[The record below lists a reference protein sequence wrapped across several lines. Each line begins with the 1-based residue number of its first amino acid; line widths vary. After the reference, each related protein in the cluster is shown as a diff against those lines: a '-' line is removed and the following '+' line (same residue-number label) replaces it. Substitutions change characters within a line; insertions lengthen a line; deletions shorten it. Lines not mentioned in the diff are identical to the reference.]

1 MEILN
6 AQANLLHEWRERTF
20 KLLTENL
27 SSNGDGNAD
36 GGEYARSLETQGE
49 AETYLQALATLL
61 ADRREVLVL
70 ERTALAT
77 HDARERK
84 ARGTGVAKKAEGDVR
99 VSDLEEIRPENEE
112 LQIELDKTRK
122 AITAENNGRAIKS
135 IISELQDIAHDNDE
149 SDSEKSL
156 AKQWVTK
163 LRALVKKQSM
173 CNTLYL
179 VWK

>member
-6 AQANLLHEWRERTF
+6 AQANLLHECRERTF

-112 LQIELDKTRK
+112 LQMELDKTRK